1 MSMSTYNITVLK
13 RKSEYYQAHNITYP
27 HQNMVREGINC
38 SKNSPEI
45 GKGETNG
52 LLKKRSK
59 DTSKQQ
65 NLIFLIQVII
75 KAAE

>member
-1 MSMSTYNITVLK
+1 MSMSTYIITVLK

-52 LLKKRSK
+52 
-59 DTSKQQ
+59 
-65 NLIFLIQVII
+65 
-75 KAAE
+75 